1 MRRAR
6 GSRLREDRLSTYH
19 TLTSKRGVA
28 TGLATNL
35 NTLQRPLSPIGSEA
49 TRSLPQSPASVGF
62 VLRAHTPPH
71 THLDGGL
78 AQPPS
83 RVPSTSNFLLRASF
97 SLVVRLTVRTWRH
110 GAPSGRNEPQLC
122 PQQRP
127 RRRCSVVPPVNLMPF
142 VAEAQ
147 CKPHSWLKMF

>member
-19 TLTSKRGVA
+19 ALTPRHGVA
-28 TGLATNL
+28 TGLATDL
-35 NTLQRPLSPIGSEA
+35 NTLQRLLSSIGSEA

-62 VLRAHTPPH
+62 VLRADTPPD

-97 SLVVRLTVRTWRH
+97 SLVVRLTVRTWHH
-110 GAPSGRNEPQLC
+110 GAPSG
-122 PQQRP
+122 
-127 RRRCSVVPPVNLMPF
+127 
-142 VAEAQ
+142 
-147 CKPHSWLKMF
+147 